1 MAKIGKKLLV
11 LQFED
16 PDFIGVQVK
25 AYSTSLGR
33 ALEISGQAEAAR
45 KADSGTSQF
54 QNLLSEFVAKLQSW
68 NIDDD
73 DGRPVPATREGL
85 LSLDLN
91 DAKYILVSWFDAIM
105 SVDKS
110 LGKGWTSGERSPE
123 ESIPM
128 DASSLDLT
136 SWPTPN

>member
-16 PDFIGVQVK
+16 PDFIDVQVK
-25 AYSTSLGR
+25 AYSTSMGK
-33 ALEISGQAEAAR
+33 ALEISGQADMARAAS
-45 KADSGTSQF
+45 SGTSQF
-54 QNLLSEFVAKLQSW
+54 QDLLSEFVRKLESW
-68 NIDDD
+68 NIEDD
-73 DGRPVPATREGL
+73 DGPVPPTREGL

-91 DAKYILVSWFDAIM
+91 DAKYILVSWFDAMM
-105 SVDKS
+105 SVGKA
-110 LGKGWTSGERSPE
+110 LGKDSTSGERFPE

-128 DASSLDLT
+128 DASSLVPM